1 MRHRML
7 VLSAFTLTLLAG
19 LPAAATSIY
28 FNDFQGA
35 VGSEWSQATVTTVAS
50 RTFLGPFGNQT
61 VSLTLSNLPVH
72 SHIVLAFDLYILGS
86 WDGNNGTNGDA
97 FKVAVGG
104 TTLINTTF
112 ANSTSS
118 STIQSYPDPYLAS
131 NPKLTGAIEHD
142 VLTGVLAGVNVNGE
156 SLYHLSFDFVHTAS
170 SIVLNFSS
178 ATSAHPDE
186 RFGLDNVSLENTPVP
201 EPSTLLLLGSGLA
214 GLGAW
219 RRMRKG
225 IGNPSLWLSWGT
237 LSKIYRGC

>member
-1 MRHRML
+1 MGKHHPSQTGRSMPRRMI

-35 VGSEWSQATVTTVAS
+35 VGSEWSQTTVTTVAS
-50 RTFLGPFGNQT
+50 RTLLGPFGNQT

-72 SHIVLAFDLYILGS
+72 SHIVLAFDLYILSS

-131 NPKLTGAIEHD
+131 NPKLTGAIESG
-142 VLTGVLAGVNVNGE
+142 VLTGFNGE
-156 SLYHLSFDFVHTAS
+156 SLYHLSFDFVHTDS

-178 ATSAHPDE
+178 ATSAPTDE
-186 RFGLDNVSLENTPVP
+186 RFGLDNVSLENTPVATP

-214 GLGAW
+214 GLGLW
-219 RRMRKG
+219 RRIRKG
-225 IGNPSLWLSWGT
+225 I
-237 LSKIYRGC
+237 